1 MKRLTASAIILL
13 LTLAGVVQGQVPLSK
28 EEKKELKKE
37 QKRQKEAILT
47 KNTAEAINSNHFVL
61 KADQIRG
68 RGGFMIN
75 VDPMINFVAVQDDEA
90 FVQLG
95 SPTGIGYNALGGIT
109 LRGKITSINKNRDK
123 KNGGYIISMNTM
135 GSAGSLTIFIH
146 VNITGEMATASV
158 QSNWGSQV
166 EFNGYL
172 VPWEERDVFRGTET
186 F

>member
-1 MKRLTASAIILL
+1 MRRLTASAIILL

-47 KNTAEAINSNHFVL
+47 RNTAEAINSNHFVL

-95 SPTGIGYNALGGIT
+95 SPTGMGYNGLGGIT
-109 LRGKITSINKNRDK
+109 LRGKITSMNKSRDK

-135 GSAGSLTIFIH
+135 GPAGSLTIFIH

-158 QSNWGSQV
+158 QSNWGSRV
-166 EFNGYL
+166 EFKGYL
-172 VPWEERDVFRGTET
+172 VPWEERDDFRGTET

>member
-1 MKRLTASAIILL
+1 MRRLTASAIILL

-47 KNTAEAINSNHFVL
+47 RNTAEAINSNHFVL

-95 SPTGIGYNALGGIT
+95 SPTGMGYNGLGGIT
-109 LRGKITSINKNRDK
+109 LRGKITSMNKSRDK

-135 GSAGSLTIFIH
+135 GPAGSLTIFIH

-158 QSNWGSQV
+158 QSNWGSRV